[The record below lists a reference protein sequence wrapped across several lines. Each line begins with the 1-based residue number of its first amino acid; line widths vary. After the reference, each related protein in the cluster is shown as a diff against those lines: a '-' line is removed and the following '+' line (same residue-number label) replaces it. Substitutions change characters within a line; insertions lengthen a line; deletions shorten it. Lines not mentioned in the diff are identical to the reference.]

1 MYHTFTL
8 TGGSHSSMAQKARIL
23 QTPTHAIGYVR
34 VSTDDQTLS
43 VDAQRTRLAA
53 WCIERHLSLSAV
65 YEDIGVSGGAALDKR
80 PGLMAALDALE
91 PGTALVAVK
100 RDRLARDTMNAAM
113 IERLAERVGAKVL
126 TCDGAGEGDSPEA
139 RLMRTMIDAFA
150 EYERRIIAART
161 RAALTVKRVRGEK
174 LGGRMP
180 YGSQLAADGTS
191 LEPHSAEQAVI
202 TLARELHAEGLSSR
216 AVAAHLAE
224 QGLYSRVGTMF
235 TPSAILAMV
244 AA

>member
-1 MYHTFTL
+1 MEAMTRKA
-8 TGGSHSSMAQKARIL
+8 HSSQPL
-23 QTPTHAIGYVR
+23 THAVGYVR

-53 WCIERHLSLSAV
+53 WCVERHLFLTAV

-80 PGLMAALDALE
+80 PGLMAAIDTLE

-150 EYERRIIAART
+150 EYERRIIPART
-161 RAALTVKRVRGEK
+161 KAALSVKRTKGEK
-174 LGGRMP
+174 LGGRVP
-180 YGSQLAADGTS
+180 YGSQLTADGIA
-191 LEPHSAEQAVI
+191 LEPHAAEQAVI
-202 TLARELHAEGLSSR
+202 TLARDLHAEGLSSR
-216 AVAAHLAE
+216 TIVAHLAE
-224 QGLYSRVGTMF
+224 QGLYSRAGAMF